1 MPAGAGA
8 AGGGEQEVVR
18 ERGGAPLSAREL
30 PALFDHVHDALQARR
45 DAIDDLNVFP
55 VPDGDTG
62 TNMTL
67 TVRAG
72 RDALAHGRADRPA
85 GGRSALAR
93 EVIRGAVR
101 GARGNSGVII
111 SQVVRAVVEV
121 TTGEQ
126 AVDAHVYAQ
135 ALEHARELAY
145 EAVAEPVEGTI
156 LTAIATAADAA
167 RAAVEAGDD
176 LVATSAAACAAT
188 AIAVERTREQLDVL
202 REAGVVDAGARGF
215 EVLLAAVHGHLTGED
230 PPVAVDPPRSVTV
243 RTAGHVCHGSL
254 AHPYEVQY
262 LLDAV
267 DASAAPLR
275 VALEQLGESV
285 VVVAAGGLLNVHVH
299 TDRIGP
305 AIEAGLAHGRPSAI
319 EVVHLGEQVAERDAA
334 RVTTEAALAVETP
347 VGSGGRML
355 GRAHTVDHP
364 TAGATPG
371 GALRPPQRDLAV
383 VAVLHGHGAVAL
395 ARSLGAE
402 VVDGTAGSL
411 PSVAQ
416 LVEAAVASRAQHVVI
431 LPGHRNAVAAATSAA
446 EVVAR
451 EYERQVEVVDAAT
464 SPPAVL
470 AALAIWEPDAQP
482 AQVAAELRAAA
493 GAVRAGE
500 VVDAIRDAA
509 TPAGPVRA
517 GQPLGLADG
526 DLVVIDDDPLRALH
540 AVCLALD
547 LPAGEVVT
555 LLHGASSSVAQREA
569 AAALVAELAPDA
581 EVEVVDAGLAPA
593 RFWVGVE

>member
-1 MPAGAGA
+1 M
-8 AGGGEQEVVR
+8 Q

-45 DAIDDLNVFP
+45 AAIDDLNVFP

-72 RDALAHGRADRPA
+72 RDALVAGRADRPE
-85 GGRSALAR
+85 GGRAALAR
-93 EVIRGAVR
+93 AVIRGAVR

-121 TTGEQ
+121 TAGER
-126 AVDAHVYAQ
+126 AVDALLYAQ
-135 ALEHARELAY
+135 ALEHARALAY

-156 LTAIATAADAA
+156 LTAIATAAGAA
-167 RAAVEAGDD
+167 RAAADDGADLEA
-176 LVATSAAACAAT
+176 ASAAACAAT
-188 AIAVERTREQLDVL
+188 AVAVERTREQLDVL

-230 PPVAVDPPRSVTV
+230 PPVAVDPPRAVTV
-243 RTAGHVCHGSL
+243 RTAGHICHGSL

-262 LLDAV
+262 LLDAA

-305 AIEAGLAHGRPSAI
+305 AIEAGLAHGRASAI

-334 RVTTEAALAVETP
+334 RVTTDAALAVDP
-347 VGSGGRML
+347 LARPGRMV
-355 GRAHTVDHP
+355 GPARTVADP
-364 TAGATPG
+364 VTAGATSG
-371 GALRPPQRDLAV
+371 GAAPQPPHRALAV
-383 VAVLHGHGAVAL
+383 VAVLHGQGAVAL

-402 VVDGTAGSL
+402 VVDGAAGSL
-411 PSVAQ
+411 PSVAE
-416 LVEAAVASRAQHVVI
+416 LVEAAVASRAQQVVV
-431 LPGHRNAVAAATSAA
+431 LPGHRNAVAAAHTAA
-446 EVVAR
+446 QVVAR
-451 EYERQVEVVDAAT
+451 EYERSVEVVDAAT

-470 AALAIWEPDAQP
+470 AALAIWEPDAAP
-482 AQVAAELRAAA
+482 AQVLAEVRAAA
-493 GAVRAGE
+493 AAVRAGE
-500 VVDAIRDAA
+500 VVDAVRDAG
-509 TPAGPVRA
+509 TPVGAVRA
-517 GQPLGLADG
+517 GQPLGMVEG
-526 DLVVIDDDPLRALH
+526 EMITVDDDPLGALR
-540 AVCLALD
+540 AVCTALD
-547 LPAGEVVT
+547 LPGAEVVT
-555 LLHGASSSVAQREA
+555 LLHGAGTTDAERAS
-569 AAALVAELAPDA
+569 AAALVAELAPGA

>member
-1 MPAGAGA
+1 MD
-8 AGGGEQEVVR
+8 

-72 RDALAHGRADRPA
+72 RDALAAGRADRPQ
-85 GGRSALAR
+85 GGRDALAR

-126 AVDAHVYAQ
+126 AVDASVYAQ
-135 ALEHARELAY
+135 ALEHARDLAY

-156 LTAIATAADAA
+156 LTAIATAATAA
-167 RAAVEAGDD
+167 REAVDAGADVVAA
-176 LVATSAAACAAT
+176 SAAACAAT
-188 AIAVERTREQLDVL
+188 AVAVQRTREQLDVL

-230 PPVAVDPPRSVTV
+230 PPVAVDAPRGITV

-254 AHPYEVQY
+254 AYPYEVQY

-334 RVTTEAALAVETP
+334 RVTTQAALAVDTP
-347 VGSGGRML
+347 NHLARSSGRML
-355 GRAHTVDHP
+355 GAARTVGDTTTLP
-364 TAGATPG
+364 TAAAG
-371 GALRPPQRDLAV
+371 GTALPPQRDLAV

-411 PSVAQ
+411 PSVAE
-416 LVEAAVASRAQHVVI
+416 LVEAAVASRAQQVVL
-431 LPGHRNAVAAATSAA
+431 LPGHRNAVAAAHTAA
-446 EVVAR
+446 EVVLR
-451 EYERQVEVVDAAT
+451 EYERTVEVIDAAI

-470 AALAIWEPDAQP
+470 AALALWEPEAAP
-482 AQVAAELRAAA
+482 AQVVAELRAAA
-493 GAVRAGE
+493 TAVRAGE

-526 DLVVIDDDPLRALH
+526 DLVVVDDDPVRALRV
-540 AVCLALD
+540 VCSALD
-547 LPAGEVVT
+547 LSAGEVVT
-555 LLHGASSSVAQREA
+555 LLHGASASAAEREA
-569 AAALVAELAPDA
+569 AAALVTELAPDA

-593 RFWVGVE
+593 RVWVGVE

>member
-1 MPAGAGA
+1 M
-8 AGGGEQEVVR
+8 R
-18 ERGGAPLSAREL
+18 ERSGAPLSAREL

-72 RDALAHGRADRPA
+72 RDALAAGRADRPA
-85 GGRSALAR
+85 GGRDALAR

-126 AVDAHVYAQ
+126 AVDADVYAQ
-135 ALEHARELAY
+135 ALEHARDLAY

-156 LTAIATAADAA
+156 LTAIATAATAA
-167 RAAVEAGDD
+167 REAVDAGAD

-188 AIAVERTREQLDVL
+188 AVAVERTREQLEVL
-202 REAGVVDAGARGF
+202 RDAGVVDAGARGF

-230 PPVAVDPPRSVTV
+230 PRVAVDPPRNVTV

-262 LLDAV
+262 LLDAT
-267 DASAAPLR
+267 DAAAAPLR

-334 RVTTEAALAVETP
+334 RVTTDAALAVDTP
-347 VGSGGRML
+347 TGSGGRML
-355 GRAHTVDHP
+355 GQARTRAHP
-364 TAGATPG
+364 TADGDGGGTP
-371 GALRPPQRDLAV
+371 PPQRELAV

-411 PSVAQ
+411 PSVAE

-451 EYERQVEVVDAAT
+451 EYERQVEVVEAAT

-470 AALAIWEPDAQP
+470 AALALWEPDAAP
-482 AQVAAELRAAA
+482 AQVTAELRAAA

-509 TPAGPVRA
+509 TPVGPVRA

-526 DLVVIDDDPLRALH
+526 DLVIVDDDPLRALH
-540 AVCLALD
+540 AVCTALD

-555 LLHGASSSVAQREA
+555 LLHGASSSVAQRVA

>member
-1 MPAGAGA
+1 VAESLA
-8 AGGGEQEVVR
+8 
-18 ERGGAPLSAREL
+18 APLAAREL
-30 PALFDHVHDALQARR
+30 PALFDRVHAALQARR
-45 DAIDDLNVFP
+45 EAIDDLNVFP

-72 RDALAHGRADRPA
+72 RDALSAARANRPE
-85 GGRSALAR
+85 GGRDALAR

-121 TTGEQ
+121 TVGERE
-126 AVDAHVYAQ
+126 VDASIYAA
-135 ALEHARELAY
+135 ALSHARDLAY

-156 LTAIATAADAA
+156 LTAIAAAA
-167 RAAVEAGDD
+167 RAATEAVTDGADI
-176 LVATSAAACAAT
+176 VGASAAACAAT
-188 AIAVERTREQLDVL
+188 AIAVEETREQLEVL

-230 PPVAVDPPRSVTV
+230 APVAHDLRRDVVV
-243 RTAGHVCHGSL
+243 HTAGHVCHGSL

-262 LLDAV
+262 LLDAP
-267 DASAAPLR
+267 DAAAAPLR

-305 AIEAGLAHGRPSAI
+305 SIEAGLAHGRASAI

-334 RVTTEAALAVETP
+334 RAISDAALAIDAPT
-347 VGSGGRML
+347 SRAGGV
-355 GRAHTVDHP
+355 A
-364 TAGATPG
+364 PG
-371 GALRPPQRDLAV
+371 TGLRPTRPLAV
-383 VAVLHGHGAVAL
+383 VAVLHGVGAVGL

-416 LVEAAVASRAQHVVI
+416 LVEAIVASRAFRVLV
-431 LPGHRNAVAAATSAA
+431 LPGHRNGVAAARAAA
-446 EVVAR
+446 EVAAR
-451 EYERQVEVVDAAT
+451 EHDLEVEVVAAAT

-470 AALAIWEPDAQP
+470 AVLALWEPEADP
-482 AQVAAELRAAA
+482 DQVAEEMVATAS
-493 GAVRAGE
+493 AVRAGE
-500 VVDAIRDAA
+500 VVDAVRDAA
-509 TPAGPVRA
+509 TPIGPVRA
-517 GQPLGLADG
+517 GQPLALAHG
-526 DLVVIDDDPLRALH
+526 ELVAATDRPLEALEALCRSLEVGAAEVI
-540 AVCLALD
+540 
-547 LPAGEVVT
+547 T
-555 LLHGASSSVAQREA
+555 LLHGTAASAEDRLA
-569 AAALVAELAPDA
+569 AAELVTQLAADA
-581 EVEVVDAGLAPA
+581 EVEVIDAGVAPS
-593 RFWVGVE
+593 RFWIGVE

>member
-1 MPAGAGA
+1 MAESLA
-8 AGGGEQEVVR
+8 
-18 ERGGAPLSAREL
+18 APLAAREL
-30 PALFDHVHDALQARR
+30 PALFDRVHAALQARR
-45 DAIDDLNVFP
+45 EAIDDLNVFP

-72 RDALAHGRADRPA
+72 RDALAVARANRPE
-85 GGRSALAR
+85 GGRNALAR

-121 TTGEQ
+121 TVGERE
-126 AVDAHVYAQ
+126 VDAAVYAA
-135 ALEHARELAY
+135 ALSHARDLAY

-156 LTAIATAADAA
+156 LTAIAAAA
-167 RAAVEAGDD
+167 R
-176 LVATSAAACAAT
+176 AAT
-188 AIAVERTREQLDVL
+188 AIAVEETRGQLEVR
-202 REAGVVDAGARGF
+202 REAGVVAAGARGF

-230 PPVAVDPPRSVTV
+230 AAVALDPRRDVV
-243 RTAGHVCHGSL
+243 VHTAGHVCHGSL

-262 LLDAV
+262 LLDAP

-305 AIEAGLAHGRPSAI
+305 AIEAGLAHGRASAI
-319 EVVHLGEQVAERDAA
+319 EVVHLGEQVAELDAA
-334 RVTTEAALAVETP
+334 RVISEAALAIDAP
-347 VGSGGRML
+347 SSRAGGV
-355 GRAHTVDHP
+355 A
-364 TAGATPG
+364 PG
-371 GALRPPQRDLAV
+371 TALRPTRPLAV
-383 VAVLHGHGAVAL
+383 VAVLHGAGAVAL

-416 LVEAAVASRAQHVVI
+416 LVEAIVASRAARVLV
-431 LPGHRNAVAAATSAA
+431 LPGHRNGAAAARAAA
-446 EVVAR
+446 EVAIR
-451 EYERQVEVVDAAT
+451 EHDLEVEVVEAAT

-470 AALAIWEPDAQP
+470 AALALWEPEADPDQM
-482 AQVAAELRAAA
+482 VDELLAAA
-493 GAVRAGE
+493 SAVRAGE
-500 VVDAIRDAA
+500 VVDAVRDAA
-509 TPAGPVRA
+509 TPIGPVRA

-526 DLVVIDDDPLRALH
+526 ELVAATDRPLGALAAVCRALD
-540 AVCLALD
+540 V
-547 LPAGEVVT
+547 G
-555 LLHGASSSVAQREA
+555 
-569 AAALVAELAPDA
+569 DA
-581 EVEVVDAGLAPA
+581 EVITLLYGNAASAEDRQGAAELVTRLAANAEVEIVDAGVAPA
-593 RFWVGVE
+593 RFWIGVE

>member
-1 MPAGAGA
+1 MS
-8 AGGGEQEVVR
+8 Q
-18 ERGGAPLSAREL
+18 RGGAPLSAREL

-72 RDALAHGRADRPA
+72 RDALSAGRADRPA

-93 EVIRGAVR
+93 DVIRGAVR

-121 TTGEQ
+121 TTGERT
-126 AVDAHVYAQ
+126 VDAEVYAQ
-135 ALEHARELAY
+135 ALEHARDLAY

-156 LTAIATAADAA
+156 LTAIATAATAA
-167 RAAVEAGDD
+167 RAAVEDGAD
-176 LVATSAAACAAT
+176 LVDTSAAACAAT
-188 AIAVERTREQLDVL
+188 AVAVERTREQLDVL

-230 PPVAVDPPRSVTV
+230 PPVAVDPPRGVTV

-262 LLDAV
+262 LLDAT

-334 RVTTEAALAVETP
+334 RVTTEAALAVDTP
-347 VGSGGRML
+347 AGSGHRPGSAAAR
-355 GRAHTVDHP
+355 TTQP
-364 TAGATPG
+364 TDPGAVAGGP
-371 GALRPPQRDLAV
+371 RPPRRELAV

-402 VVDGTAGSL
+402 VVDGTAGNL
-411 PSVAQ
+411 PSVAD
-416 LVEAAVASRAQHVVI
+416 LVEAAVASRAQHVVL
-431 LPGHRNAVAAATSAA
+431 LPGHRNAVAAARTAA

-451 EYERQVEVVDAAT
+451 EYDRHVEVVDAAT

-470 AALAIWEPDAQP
+470 AALALWEPDAAP
-482 AQVAAELRAAA
+482 AQVTSELEAAA
-493 GAVRAGE
+493 AAVRAGE

-526 DLVVIDDDPLRALH
+526 DLVVVDDDPLRALQ
-540 AVCLALD
+540 AVCTALELAS
-547 LPAGEVVT
+547 AEVVT
-555 LLHGASSSVAQREA
+555 LLHGAGASVAQREA
-569 AAALVAELAPDA
+569 AAALVTELASGA

>member
-1 MPAGAGA
+1 MP
-8 AGGGEQEVVR
+8 

-72 RDALAHGRADRPA
+72 RDALIAGRADRPA
-85 GGRSALAR
+85 GGRDALAR

-126 AVDAHVYAQ
+126 AVDAEVYAQ
-135 ALEHARELAY
+135 ALEHARDLAY

-156 LTAIATAADAA
+156 LTAIATAAAAA
-167 RAAVEAGDD
+167 RAAVDD
-176 LVATSAAACAAT
+176 GADLTGASVSACAAT
-188 AIAVERTREQLDVL
+188 AVAVERTREQLEVL
-202 REAGVVDAGARGF
+202 QQAGVVDAGARGF

-230 PPVAVDPPRSVTV
+230 PPVAVDPPRGVTV

-262 LLDAV
+262 LLDAT

-319 EVVHLGEQVAERDAA
+319 EVVHLGEQVAERDAI
-334 RVTTEAALAVETP
+334 RVTTEAALAVDTTTRSVSDRAGSPRTIEMLHTDRATHTP
-347 VGSGGRML
+347 
-355 GRAHTVDHP
+355 A
-364 TAGATPG
+364 
-371 GALRPPQRDLAV
+371 PPQREVAV

-411 PSVAQ
+411 PSVAD
-416 LVEAAVASRAQHVVI
+416 LVEAAVASRAQQVVI
-431 LPGHRNAVAAATSAA
+431 LPGHRNAVAAARSAA
-446 EVVAR
+446 EVVER
-451 EYERQVEVVDAAT
+451 EYERHVEVVDAAA

-470 AALAIWEPDAQP
+470 AALALWEPDAP
-482 AQVAAELRAAA
+482 AARVTAQLMDAAA
-493 GAVRAGE
+493 AVRAGE

-509 TPAGPVRA
+509 SPAGPVRA

-526 DLVVIDDDPLRALH
+526 QLVVVDDDPLRALH
-540 AVCLALD
+540 AVCTALEVST
-547 LPAGEVVT
+547 GEVVT
-555 LLHGASSSVAQREA
+555 LLHGANASAADREA
-569 AAALVAELAPDA
+569 AAALVTALAPDA